1 MGLLTRREHSRL
13 ELFRKLKAKRFP
25 QDEIETLLDRLEQE
39 GLQSDARFAE
49 SYVYSRAQRG
59 FGPLRITFEL
69 KGRGVSGRLIETY
82 VDYEDQAWFE
92 IACREYR
99 KKFNSHMPV
108 LTRKEQARRTRFL
121 QARGFTSD
129 IIHST
134 LAQTP
139 ETESSSGPEGREAG

>member
-13 ELFRKLKAKRFP
+13 ELFRKLKARRFP
-25 QDEIETLLDRLEQE
+25 QDEIETLLDCLDRRACKVMQ
-39 GLQSDARFAE
+39 GLPRVTFTPVPS
-49 SYVYSRAQRG
+49 VG

-99 KKFNSHMPV
+99 KKFDSHMPV

-139 ETESSSGPEGREAG
+139 ETESSSGREGREAG